1 MANFALDEEHQL
13 IVDTVKS
20 FAKNKLR
27 PAMRSAERDGK
38 PSAALYREYNDLQL
52 STLDF
57 PAAVGGAGLGPMIG
71 ALVGEEMAYG
81 DAGLTVA
88 LHGPNSFDIAL
99 FTLGS
104 PAQQDAFLP
113 LFLKDVTYRAS
124 VAFADATPSARP
136 GLNTRAVRD
145 GSGWRITGKKH
156 LVTFGESASQ
166 VAVFAQI
173 DPEAGWDG
181 VGAFIVERKDL
192 QTSGRQRVLGL
203 GAVDFS
209 MISLEGVY
217 VSDDARFGMP
227 NGARESLR
235 SFFARLQFRTAS
247 RLVGL
252 ARASYEYALEYASG
266 RMAFGKPVAHFQGVA
281 FMLSDMLMD
290 VESMR
295 WLCWRAATVL
305 EANQRSYKECA
316 QAFSH
321 CADYGQRVAER
332 AVQLLG
338 GAGYVQDH
346 PVEKWMRD
354 AKTLSL
360 MGGSP
365 EVARIIVAEEE
376 LGRGDTLS
384 LEDLLPGADIQP
396 VLV

>member
-1 MANFALDEEHQL
+1 MATFALDEEQQL

-27 PAMRSAERDGK
+27 PAMRTAEREGK

-57 PAAVGGAGLGPMIG
+57 PAAVGGAGLGPIIG
-71 ALVGEEMAYG
+71 ALVGEEMAFG
-81 DAGLTVA
+81 DGA
-88 LHGPNSFDIAL
+88 LAVSLHSPGAFDTAL
-99 FTLGS
+99 FTFGS
-104 PAQQDAFLP
+104 PAQQESHLP
-113 LFLKDVTYRAS
+113 SFVKDSTYRATA
-124 VAFADATPSARP
+124 AFSDLTPSATP
-136 GLNTRAVRD
+136 GLTTRAVKD
-145 GSGWRITGKKH
+145 GAGWRLTGKKH
-156 LVTFGESASQ
+156 LVTFGESASL

-173 DPEAGWDG
+173 DPAAGWDG
-181 VGAFIVERKDL
+181 VGAFVVERKEL
-192 QTSGRQRVLGL
+192 QSSGKKRMLGL
-203 GAVDFS
+203 GSVDFS
-209 MISLEGVY
+209 QLSFEGVY
-217 VSDDARFGMP
+217 VSDDARFAMP
-227 NGARESLR
+227 DGARKSLR
-235 SFFARLQFRTAS
+235 NFFARSQLRAAS
-247 RLVGL
+247 RLVGI
-252 ARASYEYALEYASG
+252 ARAAYEYALEFTTG
-266 RMAFGKPVAHFQGVA
+266 RHAFGKPVAHFQGVA

-305 EANQRSYKECA
+305 EANQRAYKECA

-354 AKTLSL
+354 AKMISL

-365 EVARIIVAEEE
+365 EAARIIVAEEE
-376 LGRGDTLS
+376 LGRGDSAPLD
-384 LEDLLPGADIQP
+384 DLLPVADIQP
-396 VLV
+396 VIL

>member
-1 MANFALDEEHQL
+1 MADFALDEEHQL

-27 PAMRSAERDGK
+27 PAMRSAEREGR
-38 PSAALYREYNDLQL
+38 PSAALYREYNELQL

-57 PAAVGGAGLGPMIG
+57 PTSVGGAGLGPMVG
-71 ALVGEEMAYG
+71 ALVGEEMAFG
-81 DAGLTVA
+81 DPGLAVA

-104 PAQQDAFLP
+104 PAQQETFLP
-113 LFLKDVTYRAS
+113 MFLADVTYRAS
-124 VAFADATPSARP
+124 VAFADLTPSPRA
-136 GLNTRAVRD
+136 GLNTRALKD
-145 GSGWRITGKKH
+145 GSGWRLTGKKH
-156 LVTFGESASQ
+156 LVTFGETASH
-166 VAVFAQI
+166 VAIFAQV
-173 DPEAGWDG
+173 DPDAGWEG
-181 VGAFIVERKDL
+181 ISAFIVERKDL
-192 QTSGRQRVLGL
+192 QTSGRQRILGL

-209 MISLEGVY
+209 QLSLEGVY
-217 VSDDARFGMP
+217 VSDDARFAMP
-227 NGARESLR
+227 NGARSSLR
-235 SFFARLQFRTAS
+235 DFFARLQFRTAS
-247 RLVGL
+247 RLVGV

-266 RMAFGKPVAHFQGVA
+266 RMAFGKPVAHFQAVA

-290 VESMR
+290 VDSMR
-295 WLCWRAATVL
+295 WLCWRAATLL
-305 EANQRSYKECA
+305 EANQRAYKECA

-321 CADYGQRVAER
+321 CAEYGLRVTER

-360 MGGSP
+360 FGGSI
-365 EVARIIVAEEE
+365 ESARIIVADEE
-376 LGRGDTLS
+376 LGRGDTAP
-384 LEDLLPGADIQP
+384 LEDILPGADIQA